1 MLGKLVEATFCGAWL
16 YQKPVRFCESYRIHV
31 GNESVEIDDEAM
43 YFVPDDAA
51 ASHIIVPSGESS
63 GRVVRQV
70 TDFTDGDDHY
80 LDRDADEEVELFEL
94 FILSVVGRSA
104 GATLEALLPRLRL
117 ERYPVLAG
125 RRFSV
130 VIDED
135 GRAQVEE
142 LS

>member
-1 MLGKLVEATFCGAWL
+1 M
-16 YQKPVRFCESYRIHV
+16 
-31 GNESVEIDDEAM
+31 
-43 YFVPDDAA
+43 PDDPAL
-51 ASHIIVPSGESS
+51 ASHIIVPSGESG
-63 GRVVRQV
+63 GRVVRQA

-80 LDRDADEEVELFEL
+80 LDRDADEEVALFEL

-104 GATLEALLPRLRL
+104 GATLEALLPTLRL

-130 VIDED
+130 VIDAD